1 MSVLMCTFLDFM
13 ELYRQCNLLIEERT
27 GDNLIKNNV
36 LKLKKTGKIVTHQI
50 NQFIKDYP
58 KLFLNDGDKAIW
70 IGNKDIYLE
79 VIQILNLFQKYK

>member
-1 MSVLMCTFLDFM
+1 MVKANLILQLKYDMSVLMCTFLDFM

-50 NQFIKDYP
+50 N
-58 KLFLNDGDKAIW
+58 
-70 IGNKDIYLE
+70 
-79 VIQILNLFQKYK
+79 